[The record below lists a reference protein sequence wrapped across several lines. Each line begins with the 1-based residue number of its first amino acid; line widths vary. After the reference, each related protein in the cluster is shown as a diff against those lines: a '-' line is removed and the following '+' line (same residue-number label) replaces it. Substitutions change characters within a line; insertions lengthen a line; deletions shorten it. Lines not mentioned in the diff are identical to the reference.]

1 MMLSAK
7 RFLLFETPLGVSLP
21 ATTVFSI
28 ADMVRQERELTKE
41 TLYTTTLYMSQ
52 HSAASFF

>member
-7 RFLLFETPLGVSLP
+7 RFLLFENPLGVSPP

-28 ADMVRQERELTKE
+28 GDMVRQEQELTKE
-41 TLYTTTLYMSQ
+41 TLYTTTLYMLQ
-52 HSAASFF
+52 HSAASSF